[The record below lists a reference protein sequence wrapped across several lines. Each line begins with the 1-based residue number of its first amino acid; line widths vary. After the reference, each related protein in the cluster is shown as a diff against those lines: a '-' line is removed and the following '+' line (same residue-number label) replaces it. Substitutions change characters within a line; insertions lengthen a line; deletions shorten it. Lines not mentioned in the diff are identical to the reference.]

1 MMPIFKENIKVYLTS
16 FIHRNA
22 LFNIAERWFCNSP
35 APGDG
40 RSLTEILISDGFII
54 NETLEVLTRHL
65 LGMIHKRPFQHKRIR
80 SKGELRDI
88 ICRSNQDA
96 QPRVQDLCRRYREN
110 PDYYFREA
118 PINAMIYLDQQ
129 NRLLGSFRI
138 KRPKR
143 IAEKANRRIAD
154 WIFGQVIGR
163 AKGMAQERA
172 RLSGIPLEKFVTPAE
187 EMFDEFIRA
196 EEYIADSFRNGNIRF
211 DRTALTINDV
221 GAIKIVAES
230 NDLKQL
236 EKDLFQAP
244 DMTILERET
253 FSGKYQATNLVLEIP
268 WDNAYVCQR
277 YRENRAWERYLDR
290 GIPEKNLKMGLEPF
304 LIDVEPKIN
313 VEVILSTFPDMV
325 ESELGSSMH
334 EERMIAQRDN
344 RIYQGYIPL
353 NVEFLV
359 ESLFAVG
366 FSPKIDVDQVPIK
379 LWGRYLPETLSSYIR
394 QLHNLPEPDL
404 IY

>member
-1 MMPIFKENIKVYLTS
+1 MPCSIS
-16 FIHRNA
+16 
-22 LFNIAERWFCNSP
+22 
-35 APGDG
+35 
-40 RSLTEILISDGFII
+40 RSAGSAILISDGFII
-54 NETLEVLTRHL
+54 SETLEVLTRRL
-65 LGMIHKRPFQHKRIR
+65 LGMIHKSPFRQKRIR

-88 ICRSNQDA
+88 LCGNDQNA

-110 PDYYFREA
+110 PDYYYREA
-118 PINAMIYLDQQ
+118 PINAMVYLDQQ
-129 NRLLGSFRI
+129 NQLLGSFRI

-154 WIFGQVIGR
+154 WIFEKVIGR

-172 RLSGIPLEKFVTPAE
+172 RLSGVPLDRFVTPAE
-187 EMFDEFIRA
+187 EMFDEFIQA
-196 EEYIADSFRNGNIRF
+196 EEFIANSFRNGNIRF
-211 DRTALTINDV
+211 DRAALTINDV
-221 GAIKIVAES
+221 GAIKIVARSE
-230 NDLKQL
+230 DLQQL
-236 EKDLFQAP
+236 EKALMQTP

-253 FSGKYQATNLVLEIP
+253 FSGKYQAKNLVLEIP

-313 VEVILSTFPDMV
+313 IEVILSTFPDMV

-344 RIYQGYIPL
+344 RIYRGYIPL

-366 FSPKIDVDQVPIK
+366 FSPKIDMDQVPIK